1 MNTYLYDGI
10 SALIKALIEISE
22 SHTGNEYTKRLIK
35 EICNQYNIFPNIPDI
50 LDVDVVSSF
59 KQLPKKQKAE
69 FSYYILNSLRNS
81 LKKNNITEDIQALI
95 KIYIKALL
103 TK

>member
-22 SHTGNEYTKRLIK
+22 SHTGNDYTKRLIK
-35 EICNQYNIFPNIPDI
+35 E
-50 LDVDVVSSF
+50 VSSF